1 VLARAQ
7 RMSDARNVI
16 GGPLAT
22 CSTDPLTGWRRDG
35 CCNTDANDQG
45 VHTVCAV
52 MTDEFLDFSA
62 SVGNDLSTPR
72 PEYGFPGLTAG
83 DRWCLCADRWEEAR
97 IAGCA
102 PDVVLEAT
110 HIRTLEATALGHLQ
124 AHAV

>member
-1 VLARAQ
+1 
-7 RMSDARNVI
+7 MSEARNVL

-35 CCNTDANDQG
+35 CCNTDANDHG

-52 MTDEFLDFSA
+52 MSDEFLDFSA
-62 SVGNDLSTPR
+62 SAGNDLGTPR
-72 PEYGFPGLTAG
+72 PEYGFPGLNAG

-102 PDVVLEAT
+102 PEVVLEAT
-110 HIRTLEATALGHLQ
+110 HIRTLDVTALGHLQ